1 MSLGGGTHR
10 LIVEYQNRHANETDS
25 TSPSLKN
32 ETPTR
37 SSSSSPIP
45 SLISPV
51 LKNPGF
57 LNSSEDLDNM
67 YAPLETYEPQE
78 NGQSPTLQGP
88 MSWSG
93 GWSNRAN
100 SLGFGFGGTQSQPG
114 AEESS
119 SLGFDSVDITPDD
132 ADVESANEVEVVDL
146 GHIPIEH
153 VPVNIDMAESMD
165 EVQIIQ
171 LDSTEEEE
179 RQSA

>member
-1 MSLGGGTHR
+1 
-10 LIVEYQNRHANETDS
+10 
-25 TSPSLKN
+25 
-32 ETPTR
+32 
-37 SSSSSPIP
+37 
-45 SLISPV
+45 
-51 LKNPGF
+51 
-57 LNSSEDLDNM
+57 M
-67 YAPLETYEPQE
+67 YAPLETYAPQE
-78 NGQSPTLQGP
+78 NGQSPTLPGP
-88 MSWSG
+88 TSWSG

-146 GHIPIEH
+146 EPVPIEH
-153 VPVNIDMAESMD
+153 VPVNMDMTESMD